1 MRLMQ
6 IRDVLVTVIVFVVAL
21 APYLPIKNSFQM
33 SIESNNVI
41 AIASLSDWLKNLVSG
56 FEPMR
61 SKSKTNRTLCA

>member
-1 MRLMQ
+1 MQ

-41 AIASLSDWLKNLVSG
+41 AIASLSDWPKNIAPV
-56 FEPMR
+56 FQTMK
-61 SKSKTNRTLCA
+61 SKTKTNRTMYA